1 MVKFVTLR
9 DGIFFT
15 QIFIKKPMKK
25 TIKMLLSTVAA
36 MLMVVSAY
44 AQFTTSSMTG
54 KVVDEKGEAMTGA
67 AVMAVHTPSGSQYYA
82 VVNAEGFY
90 TIQGMRPGGPYEVEI
105 SLLGS
110 KVQKFTDITLELGE
124 TTELSTVL
132 KDDSELLDEVVVV
145 ADKTRFTTE
154 KTGASVNVSRSDIE
168 NLPSASR
175 SIADLTK
182 LSPYANGMSF
192 AGSDGRSTNFTVDG
206 ANFNNNFGLSS
217 NLPGGGS
224 PISVDALEEV
234 QLVVAPY
241 DVRQSN
247 FVGGG
252 INAITK
258 SGTNTFKATAYGF
271 YNNQDLRG
279 NKIAGKDLGDR
290 ALDQNRTIGVT
301 IGGPIV
307 KDKLFFFANVE
318 WVNQKEQTI
327 KYHAALPGET
337 GGEGLVSR
345 TTAADMQRIADRL
358 TKDYNYNPG
367 SFTDFPGGT
376 KNFKILARV
385 DWNISDAHKL
395 SVRFNKTDNNY
406 WYAPN
411 GNSCDD
417 GYRNKSYNRVSTESM
432 AFSNNMYGQQNN
444 VWSVAAELNSRF
456 ADHIANQFIFTY
468 TNINDMRM
476 SNSDVFPH
484 IDIMQKNEGSSSKP
498 AASAGYELFTY
509 NNGVKNSVF
518 SAADNATFYLGAHK
532 LTAGLSWERQ
542 NAQNSYMR
550 NGTGYYR
557 FGTIDDFVNGALP
570 MSACLT
576 IGANGV
582 EAPVG
587 QITYN
592 KFSAYVQDEWNITK
606 KFKLTYGVR
615 ADVMVYDNSQ
625 LMTNNAIKS
634 LDLGGRSVDT
644 GLWPVTTP
652 QFSPRIGF
660 NWDVLGDK
668 TLKVRGGAGLFQ
680 GRLPLVFFTNMPQ
693 NAGMI
698 QVSYNTTDA
707 EQLKKLNTGGKV
719 VTDVKEMA
727 KILGVNTTITPET
740 GAFQKTI
747 NGVDR
752 NFKMP
757 QVAKLSL
764 AVDYKVPV
772 NFPLTVTAEGMF
784 SKTLYGVMLQDWN
797 INESVVMGS
806 KFNGVDSRYDYW
818 ALEEITLKNGA
829 PDKYKNKKYI
839 YPANAAGNQ
848 ADAAYVLANTS
859 KGYGWN
865 AAVTIKTQPVKNL
878 DITASYVHTVSKEIS
893 GMPGSNASS
902 AYQGLYTVNGAN
914 FTDIQDSRYVVP
926 DKVMANV
933 SYFIPWKIF
942 HGNGLHLNLYYSG
955 YSPAGYSYIT
965 ANDMNGDGNNADLM
979 YIYPSGKDVPFV
991 EHKYADGTTMTVAQ
1005 QAAAYDAFLAQ
1016 DKYMSAHKG
1025 KYAEAYSARS
1035 PFVHRFDFRIAEDFA
1050 FKIGNT
1056 KHNFQLSATIEN
1068 IGNMI
1073 NSEWGVQKWSC
1084 YQTSSDS
1091 FNITPLSFDY
1101 VSYKETGKPAF
1112 YMTSTDSKKCV
1123 MPTESFSKWY
1133 TDPSQCFRVLFGLK
1147 YYFN

>member
-1 MVKFVTLR
+1 
-9 DGIFFT
+9 
-15 QIFIKKPMKK
+15 MKK
-25 TIKMLLSTVAA
+25 TVKMLLSTVAA

-54 KVVDEKGEAMTGA
+54 KVVDEKGNAMTGA
-67 AVMAVHTPSGSQYYA
+67 AVMAVHTPSGSQYFA

-90 TIQGMRPGGPYEVEI
+90 TIQGMRPGGPYEVEV

-110 KVQKFTDITLELGE
+110 KSQKFTDITLELGE

-145 ADKTRFTTE
+145 ADKTRFATE

-168 NLPSASR
+168 NLPTASR

-182 LSPYANGMSF
+182 LSPYANGLSF

-206 ANFNNNFGLSS
+206 ANFNNNFGLSDK
-217 NLPGGGS
+217 LPGGGS

-271 YNNQDLRG
+271 YNDQNLRG
-279 NKIAGKDLGDR
+279 NKIAGEDIGER
-290 ALDQNRTIGVT
+290 ALDKNRTIGVT
-301 IGGPIV
+301 VGGPIV
-307 KDKLFFFANVE
+307 KDKLFFFANFE
-318 WVNQKEQTI
+318 WVNQDEQTI
-327 KYHAALPGET
+327 KYHAALPGEE
-337 GGEGLVSR
+337 GGKGLTSK
-345 TTAADMQRIADRL
+345 TTAEQMQKVADRL
-358 TKDYNYNPG
+358 TKDYGYNPG
-367 SFTDFPGGT
+367 SYTDFPGGT
-376 KNFKILARV
+376 KNFKILARI
-385 DWNISDAHKL
+385 DWNISDAHKF

-417 GYRNKSYNRVSTESM
+417 GYRNKSYNRVSTQSM
-432 AFSNNMYGQQNN
+432 CFANNMYGQQNN

-456 ADHIANQFIFTY
+456 GEKVANQFLFTY

-476 SNSDVFPH
+476 SNSDIFPH
-484 IDIMQKNEGSSSKP
+484 IDIMQENKGSGSIP
-498 AASAGYELFTY
+498 AVSAGYELFTY

-557 FGTIDDFVNGALP
+557 FGSIEDFLNGALP
-570 MSACLT
+570 LSACLT

-582 EAPVG
+582 DAPVG

-592 KFSAYVQDEWNITK
+592 KFSAYAQDEWNITK
-606 KFKLTYGVR
+606 RFKLTYGVR
-615 ADVMVYDNSQ
+615 ADLMVYDNSQ
-625 LMTNNAIKS
+625 LVTNNAIKA
-634 LDLGGRSVDT
+634 LDLGGRSIDT
-644 GLWPVTTP
+644 GLWPVARP

-698 QVSYNTTDA
+698 QISKSTTDIDD
-707 EQLKKLNTGGKV
+707 LTKLNGGVITAGKV
-719 VTDVKEMA
+719 VTDVKQMA
-727 KILGVNTTITPET
+727 EILGVNTTITPES

-747 NGVDR
+747 NGVDN
-752 NFKMP
+752 NFRMP

-784 SKTLYGVMLQDWN
+784 SKTIYGVMLQDWN
-797 INESVVMGS
+797 VNNSFVTSGGTFTGAD
-806 KFNGVDSRYDYW
+806 KRYDYW
-818 ALEEITLKNGA
+818 SMETYAQDEKGDWKIS
-829 PDKYKNKKYI
+829 DKEYI
-839 YPANAAGNQ
+839 YPGYTKDGKTYQAN
-848 ADAAYVLANTS
+848 AAYVLTNTN

-865 AAVTIKTQPVKNL
+865 AAITVKAQPAKNL

-893 GMPGSNASS
+893 GMPGSNAES
-902 AYQGLYTVNGAN
+902 AYQNLYTVNGGN
-914 FTDIQDSRYVVP
+914 FTDIQNSRYVVP
-926 DKVMANV
+926 DKVMVNI
-933 SYFIPWKIF
+933 SYFVPWKVF
-942 HGNGLHLNLYYSG
+942 HGNGLHLNLYYNG
-955 YSPAGYSYIT
+955 YSPAGYNYIT

-979 YIYPSGKDVPFV
+979 YIYPSGAEVGFV
-991 EHKYADGTTMTVAQ
+991 DHTYTWKENGEPKSQFISAADQ
-1005 QAAAYDAFLAQ
+1005 IAAYDKFLEQ

-1025 KYAEAYSARS
+1025 QYAEAYSARS
-1035 PFVHRFDFRIAEDFA
+1035 PFVHRFDFRIAEDFC

-1084 YQTSSDS
+1084 YQTAYDS
-1091 FNITPLSFDY
+1091 YNITPLSFDY
-1101 VSYKETGKPAF
+1101 VKYTETGKPAF
-1112 YMTSTDSKKCV
+1112 YMTAVDGKCK
-1123 MPTESFSKWY
+1123 MPTETFSKWY